1 VALVA
6 APHITEKCDVI
17 LKTGSTLLYRNV
29 RHQRRTDQVIAS
41 VRFQFTKQASQQLEK
56 NAKPC
61 FLVFERK
68 RLKL

>member
-29 RHQRRTDQVIAS
+29 RHQRRTDQVITS

-56 NAKPC
+56 KRKAMFFW
-61 FLVFERK
+61 FLKENV
-68 RLKL
+68 

>member
-6 APHITEKCDVI
+6 APPITEKCDVI

-41 VRFQFTKQASQQLEK
+41 VRFQFTKEASQQLEK
-56 NAKPC
+56 K
-61 FLVFERK
+61 RK
-68 RLKL
+68 AMFFGF

>member
-1 VALVA
+1 MALVA
-6 APHITEKCDVI
+6 APPITEKCDVI

-56 NAKPC
+56 KRKAMFFW
-61 FLVFERK
+61 FLKENV
-68 RLKL
+68 